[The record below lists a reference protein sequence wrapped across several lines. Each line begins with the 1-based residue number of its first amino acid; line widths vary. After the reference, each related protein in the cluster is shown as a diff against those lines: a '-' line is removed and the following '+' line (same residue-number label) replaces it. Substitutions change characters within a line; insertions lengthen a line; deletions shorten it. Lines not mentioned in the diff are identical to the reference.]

1 MRYYNTLTP
10 YDTVEY
16 DGIEYSVCTEYG
28 HISRYR
34 QLRQVIHNP
43 NTTSDRF
50 TAPETANPF
59 ETNIEVE
66 YYKVPNSRVNR
77 LDLIA
82 AEKLGDASYA
92 WIIAYLNKL
101 EDGYSV
107 QEGQKIAIPK
117 SISQLFNTGEILA
130 SISPLQLNL
139 GTE

>member
-1 MRYYNTLTP
+1 MRYYNTLIP
-10 YDTVEY
+10 YDTVDYE
-16 DGIEYSVCTEYG
+16 GIEYSVCTEYG

-43 NTTSDRF
+43 NSTSDRF
-50 TAPETANPF
+50 TAPETSNPF
-59 ETNIEVE
+59 STNIDVE
-66 YYKVPNSRVNR
+66 WYKVPSSRVDR

-82 AEKLGDASYA
+82 HDKLGDSSYA
-92 WIIAYLNKL
+92 WIIAYINQL

>member
-10 YDTVEY
+10 YDTVDYE
-16 DGIEYSVCTEYG
+16 GIEYSVCTEYD

-43 NTTSDRF
+43 NSKTERF
-50 TAPETANPF
+50 TALESPNVFT
-59 ETNIEVE
+59 TNIQVE

-77 LDLIA
+77 LDLISHDT
-82 AEKLGDASYA
+82 LGDSSYA
-92 WIIAYLNKL
+92 WIIAYINKI
-101 EDGYSV
+101 EDGYTV
-107 QEGQKIAIPK
+107 HEGQKLAIPK
-117 SISQLFNTGEILA
+117 SLSELFKNGEILS